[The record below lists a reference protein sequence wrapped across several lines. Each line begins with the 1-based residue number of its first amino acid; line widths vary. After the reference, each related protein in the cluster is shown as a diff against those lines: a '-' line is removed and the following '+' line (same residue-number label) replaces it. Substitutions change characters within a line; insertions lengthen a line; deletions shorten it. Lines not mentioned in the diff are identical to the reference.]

1 MVLKTYTTG
10 SLPSKATDTSS
21 SELGSLATTVPRST
35 GEEPYLDMNVINL
48 VTPTLVAAEVQN
60 NGIKL

>member
-10 SLPSKATDTSS
+10 SLPSKATDTYS

-48 VTPTLVAAEVQN
+48 VTPTLSAADVQN
-60 NGIKL
+60 NGMKL

>member
-10 SLPSKATDTSS
+10 SLPSNATDISS
-21 SELGSLATTVPRST
+21 SELDSFATTVPRST

-48 VTPTLVAAEVQN
+48 ETPTLTAAEVQN
-60 NGIKL
+60 NGMKL